1 MADLNQITFS
11 GRLGGDAEVKKMG
24 DRDKLSFRV
33 AVNAEYS
40 KDAAPVWYSCLAFYS
55 DKRAFM
61 LDELKKGTQVMV
73 TGSLRVREVGD
84 KTYLNVDADNF
95 TWAKSA
101 KGGAAP
107 AAAGELDD
115 EIPF

>member
-1 MADLNQITFS
+1 MADVNQITFS
-11 GRLGGDAEVKKMG
+11 GRLGGDAEVKKLG

-40 KDAAPVWYSCLAFYS
+40 KDAPPVWYSCLAFYS

-61 LDELKKGTQVMV
+61 LEEMKKGVQVMV

-95 TWAKSA
+95 TWAKSS
-101 KGGAAP
+101 KSTAAP
-107 AAAGELDD
+107 VAAAGQSDD
-115 EIPF
+115 IPF